1 MRGLLCKRLIG
12 ATICAPG
19 VLLLRPSSK
28 PTLAFRKRSV
38 SLAWSSAPRKKK
50 ARRSLPS
57 APLTVGNSKTSHV
70 VREEKEEEEDD
81 DHGDD
86 DDDEEA
92 AVELKV
98 AELGIRDAAEGEEE
112 ASAAEEEE
120 EEGGGGGGGGGGDD
134 EEEAVEAGE
143 SFQNE
148 GGVPFKQH
156 MASVSSDREDLRP
169 SPSFS
174 IKAGKK
180 GGPKRVREPRYAI
193 QTRSKIDVLEDGYK
207 WRKYGQKAV
216 KNSPHPRSYY
226 RCTNQKCPVR
236 KRVERSA
243 EDTGLVITTYEGTHI
258 HVNPPTTNSR
268 NSSSDVYPPTSP
280 PLADTRENGG
290 PGKNSDESKQLC
302 ACTSWVHK

>member
-57 APLTVGNSKTSHV
+57 APLAVGNSKTSHFV
-70 VREEKEEEEDD
+70 GEEKEEEEDD
-81 DHGDD
+81 DHG

-112 ASAAEEEE
+112 AAAAAAAEEEE
-120 EEGGGGGGGGGGDD
+120 EEEGD
-134 EEEAVEAGE
+134 EEEAVEAEE
-143 SFQNE
+143 SFENE

-156 MASVSSDREDLRP
+156 VASVSSDREDLGP
-169 SPSFS
+169 SP
-174 IKAGKK
+174 
-180 GGPKRVREPRYAI
+180 
-193 QTRSKIDVLEDGYK
+193 
-207 WRKYGQKAV
+207 
-216 KNSPHPRSYY
+216 
-226 RCTNQKCPVR
+226 
-236 KRVERSA
+236 
-243 EDTGLVITTYEGTHI
+243 
-258 HVNPPTTNSR
+258 
-268 NSSSDVYPPTSP
+268 
-280 PLADTRENGG
+280 
-290 PGKNSDESKQLC
+290 
-302 ACTSWVHK
+302 